1 MPPRTP
7 LICCFS
13 ELAHGRRLRQHGDF
27 QRGLQVPAA
36 QREQEAARP
45 GPLQVCPRRGPSR
58 EAPPASWCRTWVE
71 PCHLCSWPH
80 GDQTSWP
87 VTTELLL
94 DFAPRCG
101 SLVSKPFRQRPSG
114 PPGGSPQLP
123 SEAAVGG
130 QVSTAASGAPSAGQ
144 AWHAGHPGG
153 GGPGSLCRC
162 AHTHVCIAVCMC
174 MHVCVCCVHL
184 CCACV
189 CMCVRA
195 WMHFAHLCCVF
206 VHVCLCASVPCICV
220 CMCARVCMW
229 QGTCAACAVHGE
241 LRNQHLTRKGEGGPQ
256 KRSLCPGPR
265 QQHEQGGDQPVPR
278 ALGPSTLTCRYHGI

>member
-80 GDQTSWP
+80 RDQTSWP

-130 QVSTAASGAPSAGQ
+130 QASTAASGAPSAGQ

-153 GGPGSLCRC
+153 GPGSLTVSLC
-162 AHTHVCIAVCMC
+162 TH
-174 MHVCVCCVHL
+174 
-184 CCACV
+184 ACV
-189 CMCVRA
+189 YCRVYVYACLRVLRASVLCMCV
-195 WMHFAHLCCVF
+195 
-206 VHVCLCASVPCICV
+206 HVCPCMDALCTSVLCV
-220 CMCARVCMW
+220 CARVSVRI
-229 QGTCAACAVHGE
+229 CAVYMCVYVCTRVHVAG
-241 LRNQHLTRKGEGGPQ
+241 HLCRVCCARRAEEPAPHQEGGGWPPEEEP
-256 KRSLCPGPR
+256 LPWAPT
-265 QQHEQGGDQPVPR
+265 
-278 ALGPSTLTCRYHGI
+278 AA